1 MTYSLDFRQKV
12 VSTRAQESLT
22 MEETAQRFGVGIAS
36 LARWLKNIV
45 PQETRDKPATKIDM
59 VALAQDI
66 EAHPDAYQYER
77 AQRLGVCTQCVN
89 YALRRLG
96 VTYKKNAAAPKG
108 KRRRSAHL

>member
-1 MTYSLDFRQKV
+1 
-12 VSTRAQESLT
+12 

-59 VALAQDI
+59 VALAHDV

-77 AQRLGVCTQCVN
+77 AQRLNVCTQCIN
-89 YALRRLG
+89 CALRRLG
-96 VTYKKNAAAPKG
+96 VTYKKNAAASKG
-108 KRRRSAHL
+108 KRRRAAHL